1 MRINFNTT
9 NFNHNNFK
17 AQKKPQK
24 EYKTVNFESRK
35 KILQTAVLTAEGLA
49 LAAILS
55 SFPQKQNTNN
65 KINNPKKQQ
74 DTIEISSKDTFVVKD
89 INNDG
94 NPEIIFID
102 KNKKKV
108 AFDIQNKKII
118 EPKKQN

>member
-9 NFNHNNFK
+9 NFNRNNFK
-17 AQKKPQK
+17 AQKQPQK

-49 LAAILS
+49 LAALLS